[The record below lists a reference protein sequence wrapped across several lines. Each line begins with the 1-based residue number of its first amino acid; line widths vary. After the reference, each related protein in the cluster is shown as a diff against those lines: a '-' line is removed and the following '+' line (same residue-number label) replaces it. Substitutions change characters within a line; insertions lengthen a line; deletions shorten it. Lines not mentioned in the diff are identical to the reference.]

1 MVRSCVVTLDKRVYA
16 SLAPGAMAYFHFD
29 LPRGI
34 GRGQSIYIRMER
46 EGGDPVLMASSGQWP
61 AVALEAVED
70 MVRAHYCAFESFQAD
85 VALHDLVIPDAGRY
99 RAPHALGEV
108 HGFPAAA
115 PGAAARWAIGVYN
128 FDKVKSEA
136 CEISVFASLKSDDAG
151 HAQVLP
157 DHDSQVRPA
166 ARAAAARAAAGS
178 RTALPAS
185 ASASHDAHGDLAR
198 DLARLRQR
206 SSTPSRVTAM
216 HAAALGTALEGAGVG
231 GEQLRDMR
239 RCTGTDA
246 GLVTPPPPPRARQ
259 RAPAPGSG
267 GGGGGGGGGGLS
279 G

>member
-128 FDKVKSEA
+128 FDKVKAEA
-136 CEISVFASLKSDDAG
+136 CEIAVLASLDAG
-151 HAQVLP
+151 RAQV
-157 DHDSQVRPA
+157 A
-166 ARAAAARAAAGS
+166 A
-178 RTALPAS
+178 
-185 ASASHDAHGDLAR
+185 
-198 DLARLRQR
+198 
-206 SSTPSRVTAM
+206 
-216 HAAALGTALEGAGVG
+216 
-231 GEQLRDMR
+231 
-239 RCTGTDA
+239 
-246 GLVTPPPPPRARQ
+246 
-259 RAPAPGSG
+259 
-267 GGGGGGGGGGLS
+267 
-279 G
+279 